1 MRPERERELITAAG
15 RAMLPA
21 GSKLPCFDETS
32 ADRVIA
38 YLAKEAPLA
47 RTAFRGFLHSLDAT
61 CRLRYRRGLA
71 AATDAQRLNVMRLL
85 YEQSAATRLLC
96 KLGFAPLKTLHLDDP
111 RVYRSV
117 GCQYRA
123 APVKREVD
131 RRTAGQIFNAES
143 LEGLQQLE
151 TDVVVVG
158 SGAGGAVVAAE
169 LARRGHDVVIL
180 EAGAHFDRSDF
191 TTLSRPEMTQR
202 AYRSLVETTALGN
215 TVIPILVGS
224 SVGGSTTV
232 NSGTC
237 FRTPDDVLMD
247 WAGERRLPG
256 LHPRAMARHFER
268 VESVLQV
275 APATHET
282 LGGSAHVIAR
292 GCDTLGYAHG
302 PLQRNAPACDGQG
315 VCVFGCPTD
324 AKRSTNVSYIPLAL
338 RSGALLVTG
347 AEVERVLTAHGAA
360 YGVAATL
367 RTAAGEARTL
377 TVRARR
383 VVLACGALYTPTLM
397 MKSGLGVQNPHLG
410 RHLSVHPATSA
421 YARMPHEVN
430 GHRGIP
436 QGYAIEEFR
445 HEGVMFEGA
454 FTPLEFL
461 ALDLPFLG
469 APLVEALEAYRH
481 LAAFGIMVKDRGNGR
496 VTLSRSGGPQLW
508 YRLGRHE
515 VAILKRAMRLLTEVF
530 LAAGAEA
537 VYLPLR
543 QQPVVRSAAEV
554 AQLTS
559 RRLRARDFELTAYHP
574 LGTARMA
581 RCASE
586 GVVDTNHEVYGIHR
600 LHVVDASSVPSSL
613 GVNPQV
619 TIMAMATR
627 AAERID
633 DQLTRSAT

>member
-1 MRPERERELITAAG
+1 MSLEA
-15 RAMLPA
+15 
-21 GSKLPCFDETS
+21 TS
-32 ADRVIA
+32 
-38 YLAKEAPLA
+38 
-47 RTAFRGFLHSLDAT
+47 
-61 CRLRYRRGLA
+61 RLRYGKTMT
-71 AATDAQRLNVMRLL
+71 ATSEVQRLNVMRLL
-85 YEQSAATRLLC
+85 YEKSAPSRLLC

-123 APVKREVD
+123 AAVKREVD
-131 RRTAGQIFNAES
+131 RRTAGQIFNADS
-143 LEGLQQLE
+143 LEGVQQLDA
-151 TDVVVVG
+151 DVVVVG
-158 SGAGGAVVAAE
+158 SGAGGAVVASE
-169 LARRGHDVVIL
+169 LAGRGHDVVIL

-237 FRTPDDVLMD
+237 FRTPDDVLLG
-247 WAGERRLPG
+247 WAREQRLPE
-256 LHPRAMARHFER
+256 LHPDLMAQYFER
-268 VESVLQV
+268 VESILQV
-275 APATHET
+275 QKATHET

-292 GCDTLGYAHG
+292 GCDALGYAHG
-302 PLQRNAPACDGQG
+302 PLHRNAPACDGQG

-324 AKRSTNVSYIPLAL
+324 AKRSTNVSYVPMAL
-338 RSGALLVTG
+338 RAGALLITG
-347 AEVERVLTAHGAA
+347 AEVDRVLTAHGKA
-360 YGVAATL
+360 YGVSATVMSK
-367 RTAAGEARTL
+367 TGQSHTL

-397 MKSGLGVQNPHLG
+397 MKSGLATHNTHLG

-481 LAAFGIMVKDRGNGR
+481 LAAFGIMVKDKGNGR
-496 VTLSRSGGPQLW
+496 VTLGRKGKPQLW
-508 YRLGRHE
+508 YRLGSHE
-515 VAILKRAMRLLTEVF
+515 VSVLKRAMCLLTEVF

-543 QQPVVRSAAEV
+543 QHPVVREKAE
-554 AQLTS
+554 LTTLAS

-574 LGTARMA
+574 LGTARMS
-581 RCASE
+581 CSASD
-586 GVVDTNHEVYGIHR
+586 GVVDTDHEVYGIHR

-633 DQLTRSAT
+633 DRLSRDTQ